1 MKTFVYSVQIEVD
14 GFGNDTWVAFLG
26 DSHES
31 CEKWIKEHYDY
42 INANHWHGIRK
53 YAIVKHKLNEEFN
66 NYFSD

>member
-26 DSHES
+26 DSRES

-42 INANHWHGIRK
+42 IAANSCRGICN
-53 YAIVKHKLNEEFN
+53 YAIVQHTLNDEFI
-66 NYFSD
+66 NYY